1 MEVTSGLMPR
11 SSKTNGH
18 VSSYRESEWD
28 DALPVP
34 KLRFSVASV
43 LVFCLAVLCFV
54 NSYDGDFVFDDEP
67 AIKENK
73 DVLPTTPFSDIFA
86 HDFWGKNL
94 DSRSHKSYRP
104 ITVMTFRW
112 NYAWAG
118 GLHPRGF
125 HVVNIVLH
133 GLVSVIFL
141 AVFSVLMSGY
151 QVDQESARPVFAS
164 PRAALLCAV
173 LFAVHPIHTESVAGI
188 VGRADLLCALTF
200 LLSFLLYAR
209 GCLSPSCLVSY
220 RPESFSLVSILVSM
234 CLCVVSTFCKE
245 QGITVIGIC
254 SVYDIVVVCRVHPMQ
269 LLTCRIAHV
278 RDKKLVLWVKGLLR
292 RHLILFLTGVLLL
305 AARIGIMGFA
315 TPTFASEDN
324 PHSFV
329 NGSVSKILNY
339 NYLYAIN
346 TWLLL
351 NPWWLCCDWSMGCI
365 PVITSL
371 VDPRT
376 LFVIALWT
384 AFGVL
389 FYYCCRGE
397 MNRDQRILITS
408 LTVLGVPFLPA
419 SNLFFRVGFVI
430 AERILYL
437 SCAGF
442 CMLVVLGA
450 KQICLRAHSST
461 KKGLSTGFI
470 VLILLFVLRSIE
482 RSLDFRTGLSL
493 YTSGAKVC
501 PLNARIHF
509 NIGNVIKYE
518 NTGIAIEEFRLTLKL
533 HPQYNAALINL
544 AIILTDKGNALEARE
559 LLDRAI
565 GHGSNKRYMAALI
578 NLAVLLRKRGS
589 ALEAKELLDR
599 AISYRPESAD
609 SWMNLGIVQ
618 VQLNNTGSS
627 EASFLRALQLD
638 NRYTDCY
645 YNLGNLYKS
654 IGRHEEALTAWQNA
668 TQISPSHAGAWKNTF
683 LILDQL
689 GRYDQ
694 AIEAGR
700 KAVYL
705 LSKDTALIARVAGVY
720 LNVKRYQEGEQ
731 LYLKAL
737 QRDQSKHYIHH
748 NLGVLY
754 TEWGQYDKA
763 EAALLTA
770 QKLNPNDTLIL
781 NSLQTLHREMGKIK

>member
-1 MEVTSGLMPR
+1 MIGISRLTPR
-11 SSKTNGH
+11 SSKTN
-18 VSSYRESEWD
+18 YQETDWD
-28 DALPVP
+28 DVLPVP
-34 KLRFSVASV
+34 KLSFSVASV
-43 LVFCLAVLCFV
+43 LVFCLAVLCFA
-54 NSYDGDFVFDDEP
+54 NSHDGEFLFDDLS
-67 AIKENK
+67 AVTRNK
-73 DVLPTTPFSDIFA
+73 DLLPETPLSHLFA
-86 HDFWGKNL
+86 HDFWGNKL
-94 DSRSHKSYRP
+94 DNTSHKSYRP
-104 ITVMTFRW
+104 VTVMTFRW

-173 LFAVHPIHTESVAGI
+173 LFAVHPIHTESVAGV

-209 GCLSPSCLVSY
+209 SCLPHSCLVSF
-220 RPESFSLVSILVSM
+220 RPESFSLVSILASM

-254 SVYDIVVVCRVHPMQ
+254 SVYDIIVVCRVHPMQ
-269 LLTCRIAHV
+269 LLTYRKDRV
-278 RDKKLVLWVKGLLR
+278 TDKKMVLWVKGLLK

-305 AARIGIMGFA
+305 ATRLGIMGFA
-315 TPTFASEDN
+315 TPTFVSEDN

-329 NGSVSKILNY
+329 NGTISKILNY

-371 VDPRT
+371 ADPRI
-376 LFVIALWT
+376 LAVIALWT
-384 AFGVL
+384 GFGVL
-389 FYYCCRGE
+389 FYHCCHGE
-397 MNRDQRILITS
+397 MNKDQRILIMS
-408 LTVLGVPFLPA
+408 LGVLGVPFLPA

-450 KQICLRAHSST
+450 RQICLHAHSTT
-461 KKGLSTGFI
+461 KKGLSAGFI

-482 RSLDFRTGLSL
+482 RSQDFKTKMSI

-518 NTGIAIEEFRLTLKL
+518 NTDIGIDEFRLTLKL
-533 HPQYNAALINL
+533 HPHYNAALINL
-544 AIILTDKGNALEARE
+544 AIILTDKGNAVEAKE

-578 NLAVLLRKRGS
+578 NLAVLLRKKGS
-589 ALEAKELLDR
+589 ALEAKGLLDK
-599 AISYRPESAD
+599 AIGYSPESAEA
-609 SWMNLGIVQ
+609 WMNLGIVQ

-638 NRYTDCY
+638 SRYTDCH
-645 YNLGNLYKS
+645 YNLGNLYKLL
-654 IGRHEEALTAWQNA
+654 GRHEEAIAAWQNA
-668 TQISPSHAGAWKNTF
+668 TQISPSHAGAWKNSF
-683 LILDQL
+683 LILDHL
-689 GRYDQ
+689 GNYDQ

-700 KAVYL
+700 KAIYQLPKETDL
-705 LSKDTALIARVAGVY
+705 LARVAGVY
-720 LNVKRYQEGEQ
+720 VKVKRYQEGEQ
-731 LYLKAL
+731 LFLKAL
-737 QRDQSKHYIHH
+737 QRDNSKYYIHH

-754 TEWGQYDKA
+754 TEWGQHDKA

-770 QKLNPNDTLIL
+770 QKLNPNDPLIL
-781 NSLQTLHREMGKIK
+781 KSLQTLHRKMGMNT

>member
-1 MEVTSGLMPR
+1 MM
-11 SSKTNGH
+11 
-18 VSSYRESEWD
+18 WD

-34 KLRFSVASV
+34 KLSFSVASV
-43 LVFCLAVLCFV
+43 LVFCLALLCFV
-54 NSYDGDFVFDDEP
+54 NSHDGDFVFDDLS
-67 AIKENK
+67 AVTSNK
-73 DVLPTTPFSDIFA
+73 DLLPGTPFFHLFA
-86 HDFWGKNL
+86 HDFWGNKL
-94 DSRSHKSYRP
+94 DNTSHKSYRP

-141 AVFSVLMSGY
+141 AVFSVLISGY

-173 LFAVHPIHTESVAGI
+173 LFAVHPIHTESVASV

-200 LLSFLLYAR
+200 LLSFLFYAR
-209 GCLSPSCLVSY
+209 GCLPRTSSCLVSF
-220 RPESFSLVSILVSM
+220 RPESFSLVYILAST

-254 SVYDIVVVCRVHPMQ
+254 SVYDIIVVCRVHPMQ
-269 LLTCRIAHV
+269 LLTCRITHV
-278 RDKKLVLWVKGLLR
+278 RDKKLVLWIRGLVR

-315 TPTFASEDN
+315 TPTFTYEDN

-329 NGSVSKILNY
+329 NGTISRILNY
-339 NYLYAIN
+339 NYIYAIN

-371 VDPRT
+371 GDPRT
-376 LFVIALWT
+376 LFVLALWT

-389 FYYCCRGE
+389 LYFCCRGE

-408 LTVLGVPFLPA
+408 LAMLCVPFLPA

-437 SCAGF
+437 PCAGF

-450 KQICLRAHSST
+450 RQICLHVHSTT
-461 KKGLSTGFI
+461 KKHLSAGFL
-470 VLILLFVLRSIE
+470 VLILLFVLRSNE
-482 RSLDFRTGLSL
+482 RSKDFRDEVALF
-493 YTSGAKVC
+493 TSGTKVC
-501 PLNARIHF
+501 PLNAKIHY
-509 NIGNVIKYE
+509 NIGNVQAKNN
-518 NTGIAIEEFRLTLKL
+518 NTDIAVEEYRLTLKL
-533 HPQYNAALINL
+533 HPQYN
-544 AIILTDKGNALEARE
+544 D
-559 LLDRAI
+559 
-565 GHGSNKRYMAALI
+565 ALI
-578 NLAVLLRKRGS
+578 NLAVILRKRGS
-589 ALEAKELLDR
+589 ALEAKGLLDR
-599 AISYRPESAD
+599 SISYRPESAEA
-609 SWMNLGIVQ
+609 WMNLGIVQ

-627 EASFLRALQLD
+627 EASFLRSLQLD

-654 IGRHEEALTAWQNA
+654 LGRHEEAITAWQNA

-689 GRYDQ
+689 GRHDQ
-694 AIEAGR
+694 ALEAGR

-705 LSKDTALIARVAGVY
+705 FPTETALMARVAGVY
-720 LNVKRYQEGEQ
+720 VKVKKYQEGEQ

-737 QRDQSKHYIHH
+737 QRDKTKYYIHH

-770 QKLNPNDTLIL
+770 QKLNPNDPLIL